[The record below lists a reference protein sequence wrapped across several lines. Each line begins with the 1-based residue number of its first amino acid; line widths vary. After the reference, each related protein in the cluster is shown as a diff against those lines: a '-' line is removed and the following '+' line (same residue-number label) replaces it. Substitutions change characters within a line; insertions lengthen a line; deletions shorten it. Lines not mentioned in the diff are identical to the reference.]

1 MTKIIFILI
10 LCIAHNFVNG
20 KLTDVVQTD
29 KGQVQG
35 KIIKTIHNESFEY
48 AVFRGIPYAKPPLDQ
63 LRFQPPVEADAWT
76 KILNAT
82 LEASSCPQISEQT
95 GQYSGDED
103 CLYLNVYTPKIS
115 FNETVNDEL
124 LAVMV
129 WIYGGGF
136 LAGEIKENFYGPD
149 FLVADN
155 VVVVAMNYRLGA
167 LGFLSL
173 DIPEATGNMG
183 LKDQLLALKWVK
195 KNIQKFGGDPKKV
208 TIFGESAGSDS
219 VMLHQLSPASR
230 GLFRGA
236 IGMSGSPLN
245 PWGFAPLSLAV
256 TLAFDFAKYLGINSS
271 NKTQVFN
278 EINALSAEILAVT
291 ATDMYF
297 HSNIKGYKNR
307 ASFVPFVPTCEN
319 PKIAKDI
326 FITESPLRTYES
338 GKFSIIPVILGFTNE
353 EMLSF
358 FPDYE
363 NLLRWCIMSE
373 MYYKL
378 LQVDIPSISTALN
391 NVIESKIKDIYL
403 LDESIVFSA
412 INITSNL
419 NFVAGIDSTQQ
430 YLTKHSSTVFYYKN
444 SFDYEESMHI
454 IKGINFTGTGH
465 ADDLGHFFWQPVMN
479 QNSDPNS
486 RIGIHRTQIIRLW
499 TNFVKY
505 LNPTPSDTKD
515 PLINFT
521 WIPSGTEG
529 LHLEI
534 GNEQFVMKT
543 RPTDETTKA
552 IQASAN
558 AFDHADLK
566 LEQSQSTKIKMFKYI
581 FIIFLYYEYVQGE
594 LTECI
599 MTDKGP
605 VQGEILTTV
614 HDTSIKYTSFRAIP
628 YAKPPLGQLR
638 FQPPVDVDAWSTTLI
653 ARSEATA
660 CSQVTK
666 NKYIGNEDC
675 LYLNIY
681 TPWTSFNESKN
692 ELLAVMVWIH
702 GGEFIA
708 GEIDSKLY
716 GPDFLI
722 ADNVVLVDMNYRLGA
737 LGFLSLDIPEATG
750 NMGLKDQVLAL
761 KWIQKNIK
769 KFGGDPTKVTLFG
782 QSAGSVSALLHQLSP
797 ASKGLFRAIIGMSGS
812 PLNPW
817 GFSSIT
823 SAVAQAL
830 DVGKELGIT
839 TTTKKLLYE
848 TLQNATAEQLVFA
861 TFNKTGVNLGLPTF
875 KPTYENP
882 SIAKDIFLSE
892 CPIRHY
898 ESGNYSAVPIILGF
912 TNAEILLFIIGIK
925 NMANTFEA
933 SKMHLQSIGLNDYSF
948 INHLDIGLVKDNY
961 LLYRAINETT
971 DLFFVTGID
980 STQKY
985 LAKSS
990 TPVYYYRNSFDYN
1003 ESLHRLDGLN
1013 LDGCAHADD
1022 LPHIFYFS
1030 NRSQSLDPNS
1040 RIGIHRSRM
1049 IRLWTNFAKYL
1060 DPTPNGTDDSSLN
1073 MTWSPSNNK
1082 GTHLEIGNDKSLSM
1096 KPRPTDIFVKLLQ
1109 KLLRPFK
1116 YGTCPRR

>member
-1 MTKIIFILI
+1 
-10 LCIAHNFVNG
+10 
-20 KLTDVVQTD
+20 
-29 KGQVQG
+29 
-35 KIIKTIHNESFEY
+35 
-48 AVFRGIPYAKPPLDQ
+48 
-63 LRFQPPVEADAWT
+63 
-76 KILNAT
+76 
-82 LEASSCPQISEQT
+82 
-95 GQYSGDED
+95 
-103 CLYLNVYTPKIS
+103 
-115 FNETVNDEL
+115 
-124 LAVMV
+124 
-129 WIYGGGF
+129 
-136 LAGEIKENFYGPD
+136 
-149 FLVADN
+149 
-155 VVVVAMNYRLGA
+155 
-167 LGFLSL
+167 
-173 DIPEATGNMG
+173 
-183 LKDQLLALKWVK
+183 
-195 KNIQKFGGDPKKV
+195 
-208 TIFGESAGSDS
+208 
-219 VMLHQLSPASR
+219 
-230 GLFRGA
+230 
-236 IGMSGSPLN
+236 
-245 PWGFAPLSLAV
+245 
-256 TLAFDFAKYLGINSS
+256 
-271 NKTQVFN
+271 
-278 EINALSAEILAVT
+278 
-291 ATDMYF
+291 
-297 HSNIKGYKNR
+297 
-307 ASFVPFVPTCEN
+307 
-319 PKIAKDI
+319 
-326 FITESPLRTYES
+326 
-338 GKFSIIPVILGFTNE
+338 
-353 EMLSF
+353 
-358 FPDYE
+358 
-363 NLLRWCIMSE
+363 
-373 MYYKL
+373 
-378 LQVDIPSISTALN
+378 
-391 NVIESKIKDIYL
+391 
-403 LDESIVFSA
+403 
-412 INITSNL
+412 
-419 NFVAGIDSTQQ
+419 
-430 YLTKHSSTVFYYKN
+430 
-444 SFDYEESMHI
+444 
-454 IKGINFTGTGH
+454 
-465 ADDLGHFFWQPVMN
+465 
-479 QNSDPNS
+479 
-486 RIGIHRTQIIRLW
+486 
-499 TNFVKY
+499 
-505 LNPTPSDTKD
+505 
-515 PLINFT
+515 
-521 WIPSGTEG
+521 
-529 LHLEI
+529 
-534 GNEQFVMKT
+534 
-543 RPTDETTKA
+543 
-552 IQASAN
+552 
-558 AFDHADLK
+558 
-566 LEQSQSTKIKMFKYI
+566 
-581 FIIFLYYEYVQGE
+581 
-594 LTECI
+594 

-782 QSAGSVSALLHQLSP
+782 QSAGSVSAL
-797 ASKGLFRAIIGMSGS
+797 AIIGMSGS

-912 TNAEILLFIIGIK
+912 TNVLKIWQI
-925 NMANTFEA
+925 
-933 SKMHLQSIGLNDYSF
+933 HLKL
-948 INHLDIGLVKDNY
+948 
-961 LLYRAINETT
+961 ETT

-1109 KLLRPFK
+1109 KGLTILLLKEVHRHTDINNPDHSLLKLAIEGLKKATSHVDEDKRKTEEQVSIF
-1116 YGTCPRR
+1116 CMFND

>member
-1 MTKIIFILI
+1 MEVKLNSSGNNCPKVWWKINIISFSIIPLI
-10 LCIAHNFVNG
+10 LMEHFMWVFLNIDSQKQESLKNCLNNNSSYEYILNGLGESCMIVIDTYAAFAWTFTDLFIIVTERLQYQLEFDNVVLTGLNFFE
-20 KLTDVVQTD
+20 LTR
-29 KGQVQG
+29 
-35 KIIKTIHNESFEY
+35 SFML
-48 AVFRGIPYAKPPLDQ
+48 G
-63 LRFQPPVEADAWT
+63 PPVEADAWT

-297 HSNIKGYKNR
+297 HSNIKGYKVT
-307 ASFVPFVPTCEN
+307 SFVPFVPTCEN

-358 FPDYE
+358 FP
-363 NLLRWCIMSE
+363 
-373 MYYKL
+373 
-378 LQVDIPSISTALN
+378 VDIPSISTALN

-558 AFDHADLK
+558 AFDHAD
-566 LEQSQSTKIKMFKYI
+566 
-581 FIIFLYYEYVQGE
+581 
-594 LTECI
+594 CI
-599 MTDKGP
+599 
-605 VQGEILTTV
+605 
-614 HDTSIKYTSFRAIP
+614 
-628 YAKPPLGQLR
+628 
-638 FQPPVDVDAWSTTLI
+638 
-653 ARSEATA
+653 
-660 CSQVTK
+660 
-666 NKYIGNEDC
+666 N
-675 LYLNIY
+675 
-681 TPWTSFNESKN
+681 
-692 ELLAVMVWIH
+692 
-702 GGEFIA
+702 
-708 GEIDSKLY
+708 
-716 GPDFLI
+716 
-722 ADNVVLVDMNYRLGA
+722 
-737 LGFLSLDIPEATG
+737 
-750 NMGLKDQVLAL
+750 
-761 KWIQKNIK
+761 
-769 KFGGDPTKVTLFG
+769 
-782 QSAGSVSALLHQLSP
+782 
-797 ASKGLFRAIIGMSGS
+797 
-812 PLNPW
+812 
-817 GFSSIT
+817 
-823 SAVAQAL
+823 
-830 DVGKELGIT
+830 
-839 TTTKKLLYE
+839 
-848 TLQNATAEQLVFA
+848 
-861 TFNKTGVNLGLPTF
+861 
-875 KPTYENP
+875 
-882 SIAKDIFLSE
+882 
-892 CPIRHY
+892 
-898 ESGNYSAVPIILGF
+898 
-912 TNAEILLFIIGIK
+912 
-925 NMANTFEA
+925 
-933 SKMHLQSIGLNDYSF
+933 
-948 INHLDIGLVKDNY
+948 
-961 LLYRAINETT
+961 
-971 DLFFVTGID
+971 
-980 STQKY
+980 
-985 LAKSS
+985 
-990 TPVYYYRNSFDYN
+990 
-1003 ESLHRLDGLN
+1003 
-1013 LDGCAHADD
+1013 
-1022 LPHIFYFS
+1022 
-1030 NRSQSLDPNS
+1030 
-1040 RIGIHRSRM
+1040 
-1049 IRLWTNFAKYL
+1049 
-1060 DPTPNGTDDSSLN
+1060 
-1073 MTWSPSNNK
+1073 
-1082 GTHLEIGNDKSLSM
+1082 
-1096 KPRPTDIFVKLLQ
+1096 
-1109 KLLRPFK
+1109 
-1116 YGTCPRR
+1116 